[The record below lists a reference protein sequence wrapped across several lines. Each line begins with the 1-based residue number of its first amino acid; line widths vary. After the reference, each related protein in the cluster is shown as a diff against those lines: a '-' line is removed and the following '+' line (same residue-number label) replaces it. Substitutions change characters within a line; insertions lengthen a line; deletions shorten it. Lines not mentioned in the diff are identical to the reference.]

1 MKADLHLCCLH
12 WLKATFVMIWLK
24 YIYRSGSIG
33 YGKPPADAISTV
45 VIIIISV
52 GLGLPVVLILA
63 GGIYVCA
70 KKKDP
75 TAKPLRNVQDEYQPI
90 PNGKVDS

>member
-1 MKADLHLCCLH
+1 MSDLFGTPDC
-12 WLKATFVMIWLK
+12 WFSQANAQ
-24 YIYRSGSIG
+24 IYFRSGSIG
-33 YGKPPADAISTV
+33 YGKPPADSISTV

-52 GLGLPVVLILA
+52 GLGLPVVIILL

-75 TAKPLRNVQDEYQPI
+75 KPVKPLRNVQDEYQPI
-90 PNGKVDS
+90 PNGQVDS